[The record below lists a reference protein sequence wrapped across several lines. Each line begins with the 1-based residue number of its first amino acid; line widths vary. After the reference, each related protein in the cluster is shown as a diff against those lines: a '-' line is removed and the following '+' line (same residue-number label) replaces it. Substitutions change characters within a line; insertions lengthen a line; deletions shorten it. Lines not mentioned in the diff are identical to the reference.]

1 MTKYIAYY
9 RVSTKRQGGSGL
21 GLDAQK
27 EQIADYVRRNG
38 GVITAEFTEIKSGTS
53 RKRDMI
59 RQAVEMSN
67 KEKATIIVAK
77 LDRLARD
84 AEYAHYIRNTAHDI
98 VALDIPGMN
107 KMIFGFFAA
116 YAEYERDKISERT
129 RDALGSLKRKGILLG
144 KPRAFG
150 PDEYMQGAVA
160 TARRH
165 WSDKKDAAHRVAR
178 EFLSAGMS
186 ESQVASKL
194 TDMGFGDYDSR
205 KVKRLFISHKLITQK
220 NDHPAS

>member
-1 MTKYIAYY
+1 MTNYIAYY
-9 RVSTKRQGGSGL
+9 RVSTKRQGNSGL
-21 GLDAQK
+21 GLEAQRD
-27 EQIADYVRRNG
+27 QIADYVRRNG

-59 RQAVEMSN
+59 RQAVELSN

-129 RDALGSLKRKGILLG
+129 RDALASIKSKDRKLG
-144 KPRAFG
+144 NPRKFAEH
-150 PDEYMQGAVA
+150 EYMSGAVE
-160 TARRH
+160 TAKKY
-165 WSDKKDAAHRVAR
+165 WTDKKDSAYKMAN
-178 EFLSAGMS
+178 EFLSMGMS
-186 ESQVASKL
+186 YNEIAIKL
-194 TDMGFGDYDSR
+194 TSMNMGNYNSR
-205 KVKRLFISHKLITQK
+205 GVKRLFNSHDLINAK
-220 NDHPAS
+220 

>member
-1 MTKYIAYY
+1 MNKYIAYY
-9 RVSTKRQGGSGL
+9 RVSTKGQAGSGL

-27 EQIADYVRRNG
+27 QQIAEYVQRNG

-53 RKRDMI
+53 RKRELI

-67 KEKATIIVAK
+67 KEKATLIVAK

-129 RDALGSLKRKGILLG
+129 RDALGSLKRQGVLLG
-144 KPRAFG
+144 KPRSFG
-150 PDEYMQGAVA
+150 PGEYMAGAAA

-165 WSDKKDAAHRVAR
+165 WSDKKDAAYRVAK
-178 EFLSAGMS
+178 EFLSAGLTIN
-186 ESQVASKL
+186 QVASKL
-194 TDMGFGDYDSR
+194 ADMGFGDYDAR
-205 KVKRLFISHKLITQK
+205 KVKRLFISHQLINQK
-220 NDHPAS
+220 HDH

>member
-27 EQIADYVRRNG
+27 EQIEDYVRRDG

-84 AEYAHYIRNTAHDI
+84 AEYAHYIRNT
-98 VALDIPGMN
+98 
-107 KMIFGFFAA
+107 
-116 YAEYERDKISERT
+116 IS
-129 RDALGSLKRKGILLG
+129 
-144 KPRAFG
+144 
-150 PDEYMQGAVA
+150 
-160 TARRH
+160 
-165 WSDKKDAAHRVAR
+165 
-178 EFLSAGMS
+178 
-186 ESQVASKL
+186 
-194 TDMGFGDYDSR
+194 
-205 KVKRLFISHKLITQK
+205 
-220 NDHPAS
+220 

>member
-9 RVSTKRQGGSGL
+9 RVSTKRQGASGL

-27 EQIADYVRRNG
+27 EQIAEHVRRNG

-53 RKRDMI
+53 RDRMVLK
-59 RQAVEMSN
+59 QAVELSN

-98 VALDIPGMN
+98 CALDIPGMN

-129 RDALGSLKRKGILLG
+129 KDALAARKAKNQKLG
-144 KPRAFG
+144 TPRTF
-150 PDEYMQGAVA
+150 DTHEYMSGAVS
-160 TARRH
+160 TAKRYWTER
-165 WSDKKDAAHRVAR
+165 KDSAYKVAN
-178 EFLSAGMS
+178 EFVSMGMNDH
-186 ESQVASKL
+186 AIADRL
-194 TDMGFGDYDSR
+194 TSMGFGSYDAR
-205 KVKRLFISHKLITQK
+205 KVKRLFNSHKLITTK
-220 NDHPAS
+220 WA